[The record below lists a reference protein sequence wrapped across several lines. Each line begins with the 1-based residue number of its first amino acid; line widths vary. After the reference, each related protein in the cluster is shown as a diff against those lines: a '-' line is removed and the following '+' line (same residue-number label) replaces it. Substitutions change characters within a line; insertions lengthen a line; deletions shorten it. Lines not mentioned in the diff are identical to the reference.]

1 MSGFVGRGIT
11 QASVR
16 RIRFEAL
23 HYFQL
28 FFQQLLVIQLGVITV
43 ALDQLVM
50 RSIFNDFAVMKDGDT
65 VGIPNSR
72 YAVRDEYGRAA
83 LHDFTEVVQDA
94 VFRVGVDTGES
105 VVQDQ
110 NPRIAYQGTSDC
122 RPLLLAA
129 RQRKT
134 PFANDRVVAL
144 GEALD
149 IARDAGGLRNAPDIS
164 MGCVFCTESDVLAD
178 RGAEEKRLLRYES
191 DILSKDFQRK
201 LADRP
206 AIDQH

>member
-11 QASVR
+11 QAIVR

-65 VGIPNSR
+65 VGIPNRR

-83 LHDFTEVVQDA
+83 PHDFAEVVQDA
-94 VFRVGVDTGES
+94 VFRVRVDTGES
-105 VVQDQ
+105 IVQDQ
-110 NPRIAYQGTSDC
+110 KPRVAYQGTSDR
-122 RPLLLAA
+122 RPLLLPA
-129 RQRKT
+129 RQGKT
-134 PFANDRVVAL
+134 PFADDRVVTL

-149 IARDAGGLRNAPDIS
+149 IARDAGGLRNPPDI
-164 MGCVFCTESDVLAD
+164 GIGRVFRTESDVLAD

-191 DILSKDFQRK
+191 DVLSKNF
-201 LADRP
+201 
-206 AIDQH
+206 